1 MCVQSLS
8 YVRLFLTQ
16 GLWLPRFLCPWDSP
30 GKNTGVGCQALLQ
43 GIFPTQGSNPGL
55 LHCRWILY
63 HLSHQGSP
71 TWNRMTHVPHP
82 QSPQGTDSLENK
94 TQKVNN
100 CSLAKLVLSGCP
112 RLTINSEARLSQYSQ
127 RKSKAL
133 GAQAKQLDRP
143 GFDFQT
149 PNLKEWAKQSN
160 LFEHLMCTHEVSH
173 Q

>member
-1 MCVQSLS
+1 MNCRPPGSSVH
-8 YVRLFLTQ
+8 
-16 GLWLPRFLCPWDSP
+16 GDSP